1 MAKQTAAYLIVGSLA
16 IMSVQCGG
24 DKTQASQAAP
34 LPPPEPMPAEPSMTP
49 AARTTPPAAEEE
61 TPPPADTQAAPEQPA
76 APEKQA
82 LSDEQIAAVTDAAND
97 AEVAQAKIA
106 QKNAKNP
113 RVKKFAAMMIK
124 DHTQA
129 KQKQKKLLGKIDITA
144 AESSMSTQLAS
155 DSQQKLEDL
164 KAVKGADFD
173 RAYMDAQVDA
183 HQKVLDAFDNQLI
196 PQAENAEFKAL
207 LSEIRPKIAAHLS
220 EAKDIQQA
228 LLDASSGPSTGKQG
242 ESSDSKSGTKAN
254 ETTHE
259 EHQH

>member
-16 IMSVQCGG
+16 ILSVQCGG
-24 DKTQASQAAP
+24 EQTHASQAAP

-49 AARTTPPAAEEE
+49 ASRATPATPQEEMSPQPAETQAEPAPAEPAA
-61 TPPPADTQAAPEQPA
+61 
-76 APEKQA
+76 EKQA
-82 LSDEQIAAVTDAAND
+82 LSDEQIAAVTNAAND
-97 AEVAQAKIA
+97 AEIEQAKIA

-129 KQKQKKLLGKIDITA
+129 KQKQKKLLGTIAITPA
-144 AESSMSTQLAS
+144 DSSMSTQLES

-196 PQAENAEFKAL
+196 PETENAEFKAL
-207 LSEIRPKIAAHLS
+207 LSEIRPKIAAHLA

-228 LLDASSGPSTGKQG
+228 LLDATSAP
-242 ESSDSKSGTKAN
+242 SKSTP
-254 ETTHE
+254 E
-259 EHQH
+259 EHRH